1 MDAMPNFN
9 AVPPLL
15 IHFLLAALFSFVI
28 GLEFHAYQQVNR
40 HHIGFGT
47 TRTFTMIGVFG
58 FTLYTLDSH
67 GILYAIG
74 LAVLAA
80 FLLFYYTQRIR
91 EDSFSLIAPLLALL
105 TYVLGA
111 AASVLPGWFLILFVV
126 TMLLLLSEKQGI
138 RHLSDSFQDKEMLTL
153 GKFLIMAGVV
163 LPLLPDR
170 QIASFITVTYY
181 QVWLAIL
188 VVSSISYLSYLAQTY
203 FFKQRGFLLTGLL
216 GGLYS
221 STAATVVIARRAGE
235 GAECSGAVSSALIL
249 ATAMM
254 YLRLLALIFVLGG
267 MVDFMHLLGPFA
279 VFAIVSIIA
288 ALVLRRRH
296 GKAEAGSGENV
307 PVKHPLEFG
316 AAFVFAM
323 LFVAFTAITHYVVG
337 DFGTSGL
344 HVLAF
349 AVGMTDIDPFILS
362 LLAGKF
368 HVSASAIIGAI
379 VIASGSNNL
388 LKAGYAVALGRNR
401 AVYPAAIWLVLLF
414 LASLAYAWWM

>member
-1 MDAMPNFN
+1 MPNFN

-15 IHFLLAALFSFVI
+15 IHFLLAVLFSFVI

-40 HHIGFGT
+40 HNIGFGT

-58 FTLYTLDSH
+58 FTLYALDAH
-67 GILYAIG
+67 GILYAIS

-91 EDSFSLIAPLLALL
+91 EDNFSLIAPLLALL

-111 AASVLPGWFLILFVV
+111 AANVLPGWFLILFVV

-138 RHLSDSFQDKEMLTL
+138 RHLSDTVQDKEMLTL

-170 QIASFITVTYY
+170 QIAPFITVTYY

-221 STAATVVIARRAGE
+221 STAATVVIARKCQTE
-235 GAECSGAVSSALIL
+235 
-249 ATAMM
+249 T
-254 YLRLLALIFVLGG
+254 
-267 MVDFMHLLGPFA
+267 
-279 VFAIVSIIA
+279 
-288 ALVLRRRH
+288 
-296 GKAEAGSGENV
+296 
-307 PVKHPLEFG
+307 
-316 AAFVFAM
+316 
-323 LFVAFTAITHYVVG
+323 
-337 DFGTSGL
+337 
-344 HVLAF
+344 
-349 AVGMTDIDPFILS
+349 
-362 LLAGKF
+362 
-368 HVSASAIIGAI
+368 
-379 VIASGSNNL
+379 
-388 LKAGYAVALGRNR
+388 VAL
-401 AVYPAAIWLVLLF
+401 Y
-414 LASLAYAWWM
+414 

>member
-1 MDAMPNFN
+1 MLNFN

-40 HHIGFGT
+40 HRIGFGT

-58 FTLYTLDSH
+58 FTLYALDPH
-67 GILYAIG
+67 GVLYAIG

-91 EDSFSLIAPLLALL
+91 EDNFSLIAPLLALL

-111 AASVLPGWFLILFVV
+111 AANVLPGWFLILFVV

-138 RHLSDSFQDKEMLTL
+138 RHLSDTVQDKEMLTL

-163 LPLLPDR
+163 LPLLPER
-170 QIASFITVTYY
+170 QIAPFITVTYY

-235 GAECSGAVSSALIL
+235 IAESGGAVSSALIL

-254 YLRLLALIFVLGG
+254 YLRLLVLIFVLGG
-267 MVDFMHLLGPFA
+267 MVDFMRLLGPFA

-288 ALVLRRRH
+288 ALALQYRWQ
-296 GKAEAGSGENV
+296 GKAEAGGRESV

-368 HVSASAIIGAI
+368 HVSAAAIVGAI

-414 LASLAYAWWM
+414 FASLAYVWWL